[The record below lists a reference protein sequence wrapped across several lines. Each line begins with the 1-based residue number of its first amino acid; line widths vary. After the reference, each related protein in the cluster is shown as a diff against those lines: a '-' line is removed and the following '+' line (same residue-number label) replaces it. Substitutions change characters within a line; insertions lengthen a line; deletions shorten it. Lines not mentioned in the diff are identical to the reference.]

1 MTAVAWYKG
10 GMNRTSDGPRRAL
23 FVIAG
28 CTALAIG
35 IVGIV
40 VPVLPTTP
48 FLLLAAACFLRGS
61 RRAYGLLMRN
71 RFVGAY
77 IRDDLE
83 HRGMTAGAKVWTLA
97 LMGTAITVTAAL
109 ATDSAV
115 VRVVLALI
123 MVGVSAHILA
133 IKTLR

>member
-1 MTAVAWYKG
+1 
-10 GMNRTSDGPRRAL
+10 MNRSSDGPRRAL
-23 FVIAG
+23 FVVAG
-28 CTALAIG
+28 CIALAIG

-48 FLLLAAACFLRGS
+48 FLLLAAACFVRGS
-61 RRAYGLLMRN
+61 RQAYEMLMRN
-71 RFVGAY
+71 RFVGGY
-77 IRDDLE
+77 IRDYLE

-97 LMGTAITVTAAL
+97 LMGTALTVTAVL
-109 ATDSAV
+109 ATDSAM

-123 MVGVSAHILA
+123 LVGVGAHILA

>member
-1 MTAVAWYKG
+1 
-10 GMNRTSDGPRRAL
+10 MNRSSDGPRRAL
-23 FVIAG
+23 FVVAG
-28 CTALAIG
+28 CIALAIG

-48 FLLLAAACFLRGS
+48 FLLLAAACFVRGS
-61 RRAYGLLMRN
+61 RQAYEMLMRN
-71 RFVGAY
+71 RFVGGY
-77 IRDDLE
+77 IRDYLE
-83 HRGMTAGAKVWTLA
+83 HRGMTAGGKVWTLA
-97 LMGTAITVTAAL
+97 LMGTALTVTAVL

-123 MVGVSAHILA
+123 LVGVSAHILA

>member
-1 MTAVAWYKG
+1 MDEA
-10 GMNRTSDGPRRAL
+10 SRRSRRRL
-23 FVIAG
+23 FVVAG
-28 CTALAIG
+28 CIALALG

-48 FLLLAAACFLRGS
+48 FLLLAAACFTRGS
-61 RRAYGLLMRN
+61 KRAYDMLMRN
-71 RFVGAY
+71 RFLGGY
-77 IRDDLE
+77 IRGYVE
-83 HRGMTAGAKVWTLA
+83 RRGMTLNAKIWTLA
-97 LMGTAITVTAAL
+97 LMGTAITVTAVL

-123 MVGVSAHILA
+123 CVGVGAHILA

>member
-1 MTAVAWYKG
+1 MDEA
-10 GMNRTSDGPRRAL
+10 SRRSRRRL
-23 FVIAG
+23 FVVAG
-28 CTALAIG
+28 CIALALG

-48 FLLLAAACFLRGS
+48 FLLLAAACFTRGS
-61 RRAYGLLMRN
+61 KRAYDMLMRN
-71 RFVGAY
+71 RFLGGY
-77 IRDDLE
+77 ITGYVER
-83 HRGMTAGAKVWTLA
+83 RGMTLNAKIWTLA
-97 LMGTAITVTAAL
+97 LMGTAITVTAVL

-123 MVGVSAHILA
+123 LVGVGAHILA